1 MKIFYHNDLD
11 GKCAAFWVM
20 CSTETQ
26 DKRINLHEIN
36 YGMHFPIDEIKENE
50 EIYIVDYSI
59 TPAEME
65 DLLKITNNV
74 TWIDHHI
81 SAIKR
86 YKDFPYKIRGVRHDG
101 IAGCML
107 TYCYLNHMTNLGKGE
122 IKKFNIEMTDKAPL
136 FTKLIADYDVWTFE
150 YGNNT
155 RKFQIGFNA
164 LYEGNPND
172 KIWSTLLKDDYIK
185 DRQRSLLHNILQCGT
200 TMLKYRDSLSKK
212 YCDNVGYS
220 MIFEG
225 YKCFVI
231 NVPIAGSEWF
241 KSVDVDDY
249 DMLIS
254 FSYNGCDWNYSLRS
268 EKIDVSQVAMKY
280 GGGGHKGAAG
290 FRSKEFLL

>member
-20 CSTETQ
+20 CSTDTQ
-26 DKRINLHEIN
+26 DERIDLYEIN
-36 YGMHFPIDEIKENE
+36 YGMNFPIEDIEENE
-50 EIYIVDYSI
+50 EVYIVDYSI
-59 TPAEME
+59 MPTEME
-65 DLLKITNNV
+65 ELLKITKNV

-86 YKDFPYKIRGVRHDG
+86 YEDFQYAIRGIRYDG

-107 TYCYLNHMTNLGKGE
+107 AYCYLNHMTDLGKGE
-122 IKKFNIEMTDKAPL
+122 IKPFNKEMITYAPY
-136 FTKLIADYDVWTFE
+136 FTKLIADYDMFTFE
-150 YGNNT
+150 YGDNT

-164 LYEGNPND
+164 LHKGNPND
-172 KIWSTLLKDDYIK
+172 EIWSDLLIDDRK
-185 DRQRSLLHNILQCGT
+185 RLVLHNILESGT
-200 TMLKYRDSLSKK
+200 TMLKYRDSLAES

-220 MIFEG
+220 MEFEG

-231 NVPIAGSEWF
+231 NVPMAGSDWF
-241 KSVDVDDY
+241 KSVNADDY
-249 DMLIS
+249 DILIS
-254 FSYNGCDWNYSLRS
+254 FSYNGYEWNYSLRS

-280 GGGGHKGAAG
+280 GGGGHKDAAG